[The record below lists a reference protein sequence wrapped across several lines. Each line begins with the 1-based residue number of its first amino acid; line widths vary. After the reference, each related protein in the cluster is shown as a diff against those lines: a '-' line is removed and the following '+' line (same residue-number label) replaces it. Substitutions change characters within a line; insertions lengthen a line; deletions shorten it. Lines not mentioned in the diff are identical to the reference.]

1 VREVVV
7 AALALC
13 QATIYLFGSHARGT
27 APRRS
32 DVDVAI
38 DTTAPLPRG
47 VMARLRGALEE
58 STIPYPVDLLD
69 LRGATEDIR
78 DDIEREGVIWSNPGA
93 G

>member
-1 VREVVV
+1 
-7 AALALC
+7 
-13 QATIYLFGSHARGT
+13 
-27 APRRS
+27 
-32 DVDVAI
+32 
-38 DTTAPLPRG
+38 
-47 VMARLRGALEE
+47 RLRGALEE